1 MRYGNRSLRA
11 ASSRPR
17 APGAAARAAVTAAT
31 RAETVRPPATSA
43 ERQRQRAQSDH
54 CKCFFHDVLSLVYR
68 RYGSSRTLAAT
79 PAATAAGIRGSSTGD
94 RRGAGKRLASMRR
107 AHFPVRTV
115 LRNRSAERRAWR
127 HPGRRAAMIRRHAGR
142 RRAGAIGRHAG
153 RRAEAIRRHA
163 GWWAETIRRAAVAVS
178 GRIGARA
185 IGRLLG
191 GGRMRQHQ
199 QARHDEQT
207 HGRFH
212 HGAVPESRHH
222 AQAALVRPDA
232 RSSNSVGTKM

>member
-11 ASSRPR
+11 ASSRLR
-17 APGAAARAAVTAAT
+17 APGAAARAAVTAAA

-127 HPGRRAAMIRRHAGR
+127 HPGRRAATIRRHAGR
-142 RRAGAIGRHAG
+142 RWAGAIGRHAG

-222 AQAALVRPDA
+222 AQAALVRPDV

>member
-11 ASSRPR
+11 ASSRLR
-17 APGAAARAAVTAAT
+17 APGAAARAAVTAAA

-127 HPGRRAAMIRRHAGR
+127 HPGR